1 MPSTVEQRQQTPQ
14 AQWVTH
20 SARGTYLV
28 GCRQRSQCW
37 NHSQCCDDSCRSA
50 RVLTRG
56 CMVQQINLA
65 TCYKLGIGLEQVQRY
80 CGSCTIRC
88 LLYYWST
95 AHPSVLGTACRR
107 RIDEVSRA
115 QPCQP
120 LRLPC
125 LRTHVLHADTNA
137 HTKSHTHAHKHTHA
151 RTHITHECVGCG
163 FPRILRQRPSS
174 SSSPLLKATRSR
186 RQTERNRKLKA

>member
-20 SARGTYLV
+20 SQCEGYLPSGLPAAITV
-28 GCRQRSQCW
+28 L

-88 LLYYWST
+88 MLYYWST
-95 AHPSVLGTACRR
+95 AHPSVLWDGLPAAA
-107 RIDEVSRA
+107 ESMKSR
-115 QPCQP
+115 
-120 LRLPC
+120 
-125 LRTHVLHADTNA
+125 
-137 HTKSHTHAHKHTHA
+137 
-151 RTHITHECVGCG
+151 
-163 FPRILRQRPSS
+163 
-174 SSSPLLKATRSR
+174 
-186 RQTERNRKLKA
+186 ERNRVSH

>member
-1 MPSTVEQRQQTPQ
+1 MEQRQQTPQ

-20 SARGTYLV
+20 SQCEGYLPSGLPAAITV
-28 GCRQRSQCW
+28 L

-65 TCYKLGIGLEQVQRY
+65 TCYKLGIGLEQVQPAILWQPY
-80 CGSCTIRC
+80 YPLHVV
-88 LLYYWST
+88 LLVHGTS
-95 AHPSVLGTACRR
+95 PSALGRPVRRR

-125 LRTHVLHADTNA
+125 LRTRVLHADTNA

-151 RTHITHECVGCG
+151 RTRISHTSESAAAFPGFCG
-163 FPRILRQRPSS
+163 SGRALRAR
-174 SSSPLLKATRSR
+174 RCSR
-186 RQTERNRKLKA
+186 RRGRAGKPKEIEN